1 MKTLN
6 EVITAHEYCVNSS
19 ITGAVCEECPAFA
32 KPDCGIREDALHY
45 LREHKEKLDFES
57 ALPDYY
63 ELVDFWAE
71 QQANPPLSWEQLKQ
85 MEGKP
90 VWVEEYYCND
100 DFKSAGWWLIDYW
113 NDNQICLRDQGG
125 NSWIAHQTSLGRDW
139 QAYRKEFYYGKDNK
153 D

>member
-1 MKTLN
+1 MKTLD
-6 EVITAHEYCVNSS
+6 EVITAHEFCVNAS

-45 LREHKEKLDFES
+45 LKEYREKLDTES

-71 QQANPPLSWEQLKQ
+71 QQANPPLTWEQLKQ

-90 VWVEEYYCND
+90 VWVEPVKEWMLITEIDKEEDQVWLLSLDGQDY
-100 DFKSAGWWLIDYW
+100 DFGSH
-113 NDNQICLRDQGG
+113 N
-125 NSWIAHQTSLGRDW
+125 W
-139 QAYRKEFYYGKDNK
+139 QAYRKERG
-153 D
+153 